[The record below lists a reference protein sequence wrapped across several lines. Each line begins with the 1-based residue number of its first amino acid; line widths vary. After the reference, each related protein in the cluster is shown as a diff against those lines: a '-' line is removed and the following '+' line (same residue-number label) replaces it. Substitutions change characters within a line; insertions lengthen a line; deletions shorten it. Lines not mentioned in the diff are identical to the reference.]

1 MLKGLLFFLF
11 LIQTDLVQ
19 ALDIVQQDD
28 ELSLGRHLDYL
39 ADPGSRLDL
48 PQALAQS
55 DWQQGQRQDLNF
67 GYTRSTY
74 WFRLNLHNG
83 DQQPL
88 QRLLEIAYPVLNHVD
103 VWILN
108 RARVVSVYHMG
119 DALPFAARPYQHR
132 NFVIPLQLQ
141 AGQSLQV
148 VLRIHTASA
157 MQVPVTLWS
166 EARFHQHDQT
176 NLLLLG
182 IYYGVVICMLIYNLF
197 LFFSLRELSG
207 LYYVVWVGGMLMFM
221 MSLNGIA
228 YQYLWP
234 QASAWNNRALVFF
247 LSLSVLFA
255 TLFTR
260 EFLQI
265 ARARQTWMLRLLHQM
280 ALLSGL
286 ATLGAFVLPYRYG
299 IHLSIGVAV
308 IAIFSSFVAA
318 TLRWRDGFATARYY
332 VFAWSFVM
340 LGGAVMAANKLGL
353 IERNLFT
360 ENATQVGSA
369 MEVLLLSFALGERV
383 NVERKLREQAQ
394 RDAFDAQRVANAQL
408 EQQVELRTQAL
419 QEANRRLTE
428 ISVTDPLTGIPNR
441 RHFDQRYLDEIKR
454 AQRSGQHIG
463 LLVIDI
469 DHFKRVNDHYGH
481 QSGDEALRFIAMTL
495 QKHVRRDIDLVARFG
510 GEEFCVLLP
519 CVKEN
524 GLAIVAEHLRRAV
537 DDAIIELASQ
547 PLHITIS
554 LGGSTCVPNGLQ
566 DAEELLAAADTAVYA
581 AKHAGRNAYRFQPI
595 RRAIE

>member
-1 MLKGLLFFLF
+1 MLKRLLL
-11 LIQTDLVQ
+11 LVLLMQ
-19 ALDIVQQDD
+19 IGGVHALDIVRQDD
-28 ELSLGRHLDYL
+28 DLSLGRHVDYL
-39 ADPGSRLDL
+39 ADPTSRLDL
-48 PQALAQS
+48 TQALAQS
-55 DWQQGQRQDLNF
+55 GWQRGQKTDLNF
-67 GYTRSTY
+67 GYTRSSY
-74 WFRLNLHNG
+74 WFRLNLHNS
-83 DQQPL
+83 DQESL
-88 QRLLEIAYPVLNHVD
+88 QRLLEIAYPVLNHID
-103 VWILN
+103 VWVLE
-108 RARVVSVYHMG
+108 RAQVLHVYHMG

-132 NFVIPLQLQ
+132 NFVIPVQVQ
-141 AGQSLQV
+141 AGQTLQV

-157 MQVPVTLWS
+157 MQVPLTLWS
-166 EARFHQHDQT
+166 ETRFHQHDQT
-176 NLLLLG
+176 DLLLLG

-234 QASAWNNRALVFF
+234 RASAWNNSALVFF

-265 ARARQTWMLRLLHQM
+265 AQARQTWMLRVLHQM

-286 ATLGAFVLPYRYG
+286 SVVSAFVLPYRYG
-299 IHLSIGVAV
+299 IHLSIGIAV
-308 IAIFSSFVAA
+308 IAIMSSFVAA
-318 TLRWRDGFATARYY
+318 SLRWRDGFATARYY

-340 LGGAVMAANKLGL
+340 IGGAILAANKLGV

-394 RDAFDAQRVANAQL
+394 RDAFDAQRQANAQL

-469 DHFKRVNDHYGH
+469 DHFKQVNDRYGH
-481 QSGDEALRFIAMTL
+481 QSGDEALRFIAHTL

-519 CVKEN
+519 CVKEH

-537 DDAIIELASQ
+537 DDAVIELASHS
-547 PLHITIS
+547 LHITIS
-554 LGGSTCVPNGLQ
+554 LGGSTCIPSGVR

-581 AKHAGRNAYRFQPI
+581 AKHGGRNAYRFQPI
-595 RRAIE
+595 RKAVE

>member
-39 ADPGSRLDL
+39 ADPTSRLDL
-48 PQALAQS
+48 AQALAQS
-55 DWQQGQRQDLNF
+55 GWQRGQKTDLNF
-67 GYTRSTY
+67 GYTRSSY
-74 WFRLNLHNG
+74 WFRLNLHNS
-83 DQQPL
+83 DQESL
-88 QRLLEIAYPVLNHVD
+88 QRLLEIAYPVLNHID
-103 VWILN
+103 VWVLN

-119 DALPFAARPYQHR
+119 DALPFATRPYQHR
-132 NFVIPLQLQ
+132 NFVLPLQLQ
-141 AGQSLQV
+141 AGQTLQV

-157 MQVPVTLWS
+157 MQVPLTLWS
-166 EARFHQHDQT
+166 ETRFHQHDQT
-176 NLLLLG
+176 DLLLLG

-265 ARARQTWMLRLLHQM
+265 AQARQTWMLRVLHQM

-286 ATLGAFVLPYRYG
+286 SVVSAFVLPYRYG
-299 IHLSIGVAV
+299 IHLSIGIAV
-308 IAIFSSFVAA
+308 IAIMSSFIAA
-318 TLRWRDGFATARYY
+318 GLRWRDGFATARYY

-340 LGGAVMAANKLGL
+340 LGGAILAANKLGL

-394 RDAFDAQRVANAQL
+394 RDAFDAQRQANAQL

-469 DHFKRVNDHYGH
+469 DHFKQVNDRYGH
-481 QSGDEALRFIAMTL
+481 QSGDEALRFIAHTL

-519 CVKEN
+519 CVKEH

-537 DDAIIELASQ
+537 DDAVIELASHS
-547 PLHITIS
+547 LHITIS
-554 LGGSTCVPNGLQ
+554 LGGSTCIPSGVR

-581 AKHAGRNAYRFQPI
+581 AKHGGRNAYRFQPI
-595 RRAIE
+595 RKAVE